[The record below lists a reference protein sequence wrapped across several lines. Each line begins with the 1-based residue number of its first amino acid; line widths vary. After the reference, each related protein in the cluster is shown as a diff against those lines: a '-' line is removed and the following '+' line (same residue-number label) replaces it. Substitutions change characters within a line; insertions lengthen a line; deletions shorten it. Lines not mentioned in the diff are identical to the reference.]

1 MGNGDIGNNPLARAR
16 RGHTSF
22 RRQLAAAMLA
32 AELAAHK
39 QKNKT
44 SAPPINLEVGPT
56 ATLPTADSA
65 SPLDGGAGGLLQ
77 VSQSLPIGGHS
88 SLLGFNAPPKPRG
101 VRPSP
106 APSFT
111 AVPILELPEP
121 SLSDSFGDT
130 TGGLLEEVE
139 TATAAP
145 DVEESGG
152 TSLFAPPEPRAISF
166 QYAASAPASMLW
178 GAHARKPGSSSM
190 GGRVPSKTMLDVLQ
204 QR

>member
-1 MGNGDIGNNPLARAR
+1 LWFAKPRHRA
-16 RGHTSF
+16 S
-22 RRQLAAAMLA
+22 AMLA

-39 QKNKT
+39 QKSKT
-44 SAPPINLEVGPT
+44 TALPINSEVGPT
-56 ATLPTADSA
+56 ASIPTADSA
-65 SPLDGGAGGLLQ
+65 STYSSLSVGDGAQ

-88 SLLGFNAPPKPRG
+88 SLLSFNAPPKKPRG

-130 TGGLLEEVE
+130 TGGLPEEVE

-145 DVEESGG
+145 DAEESGG
-152 TSLFAPPEPRAISF
+152 TSLFAPPEPRDVSF

-178 GAHARKPGSSSM
+178 GAHARKPGSSAM
-190 GGRVPSKTMLDVLQ
+190 GGRVPSKTMLDVMQ